1 MIFISF
7 FLQIKT
13 NYQYNKLLFGNTAQN
28 IHKVKR
34 KSTIDIARAKNAA
47 SENIKRNFSI
57 NGHPAGAKQRLKK

>member
-57 NGHPAGAKQRLKK
+57 NGRPAGAKQR

>member
-34 KSTIDIARAKNAA
+34 KATIDIPRAKNAA

-57 NGHPAGAKQRLKK
+57 NGRPAGAKQRLKK